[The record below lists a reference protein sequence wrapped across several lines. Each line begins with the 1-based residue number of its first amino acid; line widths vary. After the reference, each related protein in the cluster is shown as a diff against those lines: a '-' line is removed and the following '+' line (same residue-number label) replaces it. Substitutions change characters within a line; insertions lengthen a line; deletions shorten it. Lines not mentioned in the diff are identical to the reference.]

1 MLSQLFSSPLLFLIG
16 LIAFLASLS
25 FHEFAHALAGT
36 LQGDDTAKRMGRL
49 TLNPIAHVDPIGL
62 LALISV
68 GFGWGRPV
76 PFNPYNLRNQKWG
89 PSIVAAAGPSANVA
103 LMLVSGL
110 LLRLLAGRLPGDN
123 ALVYFLGAL
132 VFINAILFLFNLIP
146 IPPLDGS
153 KFLLAALD
161 SPRHARTRFLLETR
175 GPLILLFLILFDSLF
190 FGDLVFGNLFRLA
203 AALVNLIV
211 GPGIL

>member
-1 MLSQLFSSPLLFLIG
+1 MFSQLTSSPLLFVIG

-62 LALISV
+62 LALIAV
-68 GFGWGRPV
+68 GFGWGKPV

-89 PSIVAAAGPSANVA
+89 PSIVAGAGPLANVV
-103 LMLVSGL
+103 LMLISGL
-110 LLRLLAGRLPGDN
+110 LLRLLAGRLPADN
-123 ALVYFLGAL
+123 ALGYFLMAL

-161 SPRHARTRFLLETR
+161 KPQHARARFLLETR
-175 GPLILLFLILFDSLF
+175 GPLILLFLILIDSLLF
-190 FGDLVFGNLFRLA
+190 TGLIFGGLFSLA
-203 AALVNLIV
+203 AALVGLIV
-211 GPGIL
+211 GPGVL